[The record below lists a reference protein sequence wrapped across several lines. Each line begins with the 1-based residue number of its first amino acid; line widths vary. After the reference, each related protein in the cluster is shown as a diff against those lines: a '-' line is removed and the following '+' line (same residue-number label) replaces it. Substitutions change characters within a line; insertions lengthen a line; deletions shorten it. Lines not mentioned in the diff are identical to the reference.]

1 LRRII
6 FAVINEFLNPK
17 TMKILTT
24 TAYRKL
30 VNLCDSL
37 SEKLYNEKTT
47 TSLLLHEN
55 FELQKRVQE
64 LEKKL
69 SRNTKR
75 DAKGLFI
82 PNTPTIAKIS
92 ATMNTPKDIKI
103 KTSGLPSYIRI
114 LAEKV
119 KEVTI

>member
-1 LRRII
+1 
-6 FAVINEFLNPK
+6 
-17 TMKILTT
+17 MKILSNH
-24 TAYRKL
+24 AYRKL

-37 SEKLYNEKTT
+37 STKLYNEKTT

-55 FELQKRVQE
+55 FELQKRVKE

-82 PNTPTIAKIS
+82 PNTPTLAKIS
-92 ATMNTPKDIKI
+92 ATLDSDRKAVVKTNGSYWDVLILSCEIK
-103 KTSGLPSYIRI
+103 KS
-114 LAEKV
+114 V
-119 KEVTI
+119 V